1 MKRIFIYVLAAAAAL
16 VFSVSCK
23 SPEVTEPGSGQEGTI
38 DEQKV
43 AAFVEMADYG
53 VYDEEVSAVFVFDK
67 KQHELVWNTK
77 ASRFIIQDDA
87 QKALLTVT
95 LTPLGE
101 ESHYSVS
108 VTSQEE
114 GLTGTYTMK
123 MVKAEGEAAW
133 LWDVENK
140 LGVVVLQ

>member
-23 SPEVTEPGSGQEGTI
+23 SPEVTEPGSGQSTI

-77 ASRFIIQDDA
+77 ASRFIIQDDS
-87 QKALLTVT
+87 QMALLTVT
-95 LTPLGE
+95 LTPSGE

-114 GLTGTYTMK
+114 GLTVTYTMK

-133 LWDVENK
+133 LWDVENR

>member
-23 SPEVTEPGSGQEGTI
+23 SPEVTEPGSGQKGTI

-53 VYDEEVSAVFVFDK
+53 VYGEDVSAVFVFDK
-67 KQHELVWNTK
+67 KQHELIWNTK
-77 ASRFIIQDDA
+77 VSRFIIQDDA

-95 LTPLGE
+95 LTPSGE
-101 ESHYSVS
+101 ESHYNVS

>member
-23 SPEVTEPGSGQEGTI
+23 SPEVTEPGSGQSTI

-77 ASRFIIQDDA
+77 VSRFIIQDDA

-95 LTPLGE
+95 LTPSGE

-114 GLTGTYTMK
+114 GLTVTYTMK

>member
-1 MKRIFIYVLAAAAAL
+1 MKRIFIYALAAAAAL

-23 SPEVTEPGSGQEGTI
+23 SPEVTEPGSGQGTI

-43 AAFVEMADYG
+43 AAFVEIADYG

-77 ASRFIIQDDA
+77 VSRFIIQDDA

-95 LTPLGE
+95 LTPSGE

-114 GLTGTYTMK
+114 GLTGTFTMK

>member
-1 MKRIFIYVLAAAAAL
+1 MKRIVLYALAMAAVL
-16 VFSVSCK
+16 GFSVSCN
-23 SPEVTEPGSGQEGTI
+23 SPEVTEPGSGQGVV

-53 VYDEEVSAVFVFDK
+53 VYGEDVSAVFVFDK

-77 ASRFIIQDDA
+77 ASRFVIQNDV
-87 QKALLTVT
+87 QKALLTVVV
-95 LTPLGE
+95 TPSGE

-114 GLTGTYTMK
+114 GITGTYTMK
-123 MVKAEGEAAW
+123 KVKEEGEAAW
-133 LWDVENK
+133 FWDVANK
-140 LGVVVLQ
+140 IGLVVLQ

>member
-1 MKRIFIYVLAAAAAL
+1 MKRIFIYVLAASAAL

-53 VYDEEVSAVFVFDK
+53 VYGEDVSAVFVFDK
-67 KQHELVWNTK
+67 KQHELIWNTK
-77 ASRFIIQDDA
+77 ASRFTIQDDA
-87 QKALLTVT
+87 QKALLTVV
-95 LTPLGE
+95 LTPAGE
-101 ESHYSVS
+101 ESHYNVS

-114 GLTGTYTMK
+114 GLTGTYTMTR
-123 MVKAEGEAAW
+123 VKAEGEAAW

-140 LGVVVLQ
+140 LGIVVLQ

>member
-53 VYDEEVSAVFVFDK
+53 VYGEDVSAVFVFDK

-77 ASRFIIQDDA
+77 ASRFIIQDDD

-95 LTPLGE
+95 LTPSGE

>member
-1 MKRIFIYVLAAAAAL
+1 MKRIFIYVLAASAAL

-53 VYDEEVSAVFVFDK
+53 VYGEDVSAVFVFDK
-67 KQHELVWNTK
+67 KQHELIWNTK
-77 ASRFIIQDDA
+77 ASRFTIQDDA
-87 QKALLTVT
+87 QKALLTVV
-95 LTPLGE
+95 LTPAGE
-101 ESHYSVS
+101 ESHYNVS

-123 MVKAEGEAAW
+123 RVRAEGEAAW

-140 LGVVVLQ
+140 LGIVVLQ

>member
-23 SPEVTEPGSGQEGTI
+23 SPEVTEPGSGQSTI

-87 QKALLTVT
+87 QMALLTVT
-95 LTPLGE
+95 LTPSGE

-114 GLTGTYTMK
+114 GLTVTYTMK

>member
-1 MKRIFIYVLAAAAAL
+1 MKRIFIYALAAAAGL

-23 SPEVTEPGSGQEGTI
+23 SPEVIEPDSGQSVI
-38 DEQKV
+38 DQAKV

-53 VYDEEVSAVFVFDK
+53 VYDVDVSAVFVFDK

-77 ASRFIIQDDA
+77 ASRFVIQDDA

-95 LTPLGE
+95 LTPSGE

-114 GLTGTYTMK
+114 GLAGTYTMK

>member
-1 MKRIFIYVLAAAAAL
+1 MKRIFIYALALAAAL

-23 SPEVTEPGSGQEGTI
+23 SPEVTEPGSGQSTI

-95 LTPLGE
+95 LTPSGE

-123 MVKAEGEAAW
+123 MVKSEEDTAW
-133 LWDVENK
+133 LWDLENR
-140 LGVVVLQ
+140 LGVVIMFQ

>member
-23 SPEVTEPGSGQEGTI
+23 SPEVTESGSGQEGTI

-53 VYDEEVSAVFVFDK
+53 VYGEDVSAVFVFDK
-67 KQHELVWNTK
+67 KQHELIWNTK
-77 ASRFIIQDDA
+77 ASRFTIQDDA
-87 QKALLTVT
+87 QKALLTVV
-95 LTPLGE
+95 LTPAGE
-101 ESHYSVS
+101 ESHYNVS

-133 LWDVENK
+133 LWDVENR
-140 LGVVVLQ
+140 LGVVALQ

>member
-1 MKRIFIYVLAAAAAL
+1 MKRIFIYALAAAAAL

>member
-23 SPEVTEPGSGQEGTI
+23 SPEVTEPGSGQKGTI

-53 VYDEEVSAVFVFDK
+53 VYGEDVSAVFVFDK
-67 KQHELVWNTK
+67 KQHELIWNTK
-77 ASRFIIQDDA
+77 ASRFTIQDDA
-87 QKALLTVT
+87 QKALLTVV
-95 LTPLGE
+95 LTPAGE
-101 ESHYSVS
+101 ESHYNVS

-123 MVKAEGEAAW
+123 RVRAEGEAAW

-140 LGVVVLQ
+140 LGIVVLQ

>member
-1 MKRIFIYVLAAAAAL
+1 MKRIFIYALAAAAAL

-53 VYDEEVSAVFVFDK
+53 IYGEDVSAVFVFDK
-67 KQHELVWNTK
+67 KQHELVWNTM

-87 QKALLTVT
+87 QKALLTVV
-95 LTPLGE
+95 LTPSGE

>member
-1 MKRIFIYVLAAAAAL
+1 M
-16 VFSVSCK
+16 
-23 SPEVTEPGSGQEGTI
+23 
-38 DEQKV
+38 
-43 AAFVEMADYG
+43 
-53 VYDEEVSAVFVFDK
+53 
-67 KQHELVWNTK
+67 

-87 QKALLTVT
+87 QKALLTVV
-95 LTPLGE
+95 LTPSGE

>member
-23 SPEVTEPGSGQEGTI
+23 SPEVTEPGSGQSTI

-87 QKALLTVT
+87 QMALLTVT
-95 LTPLGE
+95 LTPSGE

-108 VTSQEE
+108 VTSHEE
-114 GLTGTYTMK
+114 GLTVTYTMK

-140 LGVVVLQ
+140 LGIVVLQ

>member
-23 SPEVTEPGSGQEGTI
+23 SPEVTEPGSGQSTI

-95 LTPLGE
+95 LTPSGE

>member
-1 MKRIFIYVLAAAAAL
+1 MKRIVIYVLAAAAAL

-23 SPEVTEPGSGQEGTI
+23 SPEVTEPGSGQSTI

-77 ASRFIIQDDA
+77 ASRFIIQDDS
-87 QKALLTVT
+87 QMALLTVT
-95 LTPLGE
+95 LTPSGE
-101 ESHYSVS
+101 ELHYSVS
-108 VTSQEE
+108 VASQEE

-140 LGVVVLQ
+140 LGIVVLQ

>member
-1 MKRIFIYVLAAAAAL
+1 MKRIFIYALAAAAGL

-23 SPEVTEPGSGQEGTI
+23 SPEVIEPDSGQSVI
-38 DEQKV
+38 DQAKV

-53 VYDEEVSAVFVFDK
+53 VYDGDVSAVFVFDK

-77 ASRFIIQDDA
+77 ASRFVIQDDA
-87 QKALLTVT
+87 QRALLSVV
-95 LTPLGE
+95 LTPSGE

>member
-1 MKRIFIYVLAAAAAL
+1 MKRIVIYVLAAAAAL

-23 SPEVTEPGSGQEGTI
+23 SPEVTEPGSGQSTI

-77 ASRFIIQDDA
+77 ASRFIIQDDS
-87 QKALLTVT
+87 QMALLTVT
-95 LTPLGE
+95 LTPSGE

-114 GLTGTYTMK
+114 GLTVTYTMK

-140 LGVVVLQ
+140 LGIVVLQ